1 MGPLNTAKVNLK
13 GRCSYVCYHS
23 FTLPAIFTFWMRVAK
38 LKFFRN
44 LDLRKVYQNPK
55 KPVKARFT

>member
-1 MGPLNTAKVNLK
+1 
-13 GRCSYVCYHS
+13 
-23 FTLPAIFTFWMRVAK
+23 MRVAK